1 MDCGNSVEC
10 KLCSCQLKMWSFFV
24 ANTFFWGG
32 TYPDGANF
40 VFGRWWQ
47 PHSNSVNSLITCLVI
62 FSKQPQ
68 QIKIR
73 SLQMVPFGYQ
83 TAAIKIIPKIPNFE
97 AHFKHIKLPKTPCS
111 PRFSKQLAG
120 AYQKSSFDSFWKHV
134 KRIKILLFSYLPIAF
149 WKSSILHILTTHQS
163 SRGEDRRGGVP
174 ALSSKDNRNW

>member
-1 MDCGNSVEC
+1 MI
-10 KLCSCQLKMWSFFV
+10 
-24 ANTFFWGG
+24 
-32 TYPDGANF
+32 GANF

-68 QIKIR
+68 QIEIR
-73 SLQMVPFGYQ
+73 SLLMFPFGYQ
-83 TAAIKIIPKIPNFE
+83 TAAIKFIPKIPNFE
-97 AHFKHIKLPKTPCS
+97 AHFKYIKFPKTPCL

-149 WKSSILHILTTHQS
+149 WKSPILHILTTHQS
-163 SRGEDRRGGVP
+163 SRGRIEEEYQP
-174 ALSSKDNRNW
+174 SLPKITETDNH